1 MGRYVN
7 IPVSPILLFQF
18 PGHMEPVLQ
27 SIFDSA
33 VDGIIVIDAKGLIKA
48 FNPAAERLFGYSAA
62 DVLDENVKVLM
73 PSPDFERHDRYL
85 ADYLETRTP
94 KVIGTGREVRGRRK
108 DGTTFP
114 LHLSVGQ
121 MELDGQPAFT
131 GILHDLSGRVAMEEA
146 LRKSEERVRSIVES
160 AVDAI
165 IVIDDRG
172 AIQAFNPSA
181 ERLFGYP
188 VSEVLGRNVS
198 MLMPS
203 PDRERHDGYIHHY
216 LTTGEQKIIGIGRE
230 VAARRKDGST
240 FPVHLSVGEMK
251 SEDGKRSFTG
261 ILHDLSGR
269 VVLEQRLTEQKSLA
283 KLGEMAAVVA
293 HEVKNPIAGI
303 RGALQVITSRMPA
316 DQRDRDILI
325 DIITRLDGL
334 DRIVQDMLMFARPRA
349 LRREP
354 IPLGVLVRETASLI
368 ERDASML
375 NLEIAVTGACDI
387 AGDREMLRIVLQNI
401 LLNAAQAMEG
411 RGRIDVTISASDGRC
426 HIVVADHGPGMPDD
440 VRDKAFSA
448 FFTTKHRGTGLG
460 LPIAKRVVEA
470 HGGTIHIDVPPGGG
484 TTISVDLP
492 LPAA

>member
-1 MGRYVN
+1 
-7 IPVSPILLFQF
+7 
-18 PGHMEPVLQ
+18 MEPILQ

-33 VDGIIVIDAKGLIKA
+33 VDGIIVIDARGLIKV
-48 FNPAAERLFGYSAA
+48 FNRGAERLFGYSAEE
-62 DVLDENVKVLM
+62 VLDQNIKVLM
-73 PSPDFERHDRYL
+73 PSPDFEQHDRYL
-85 ADYLETRTP
+85 SNYLETGVPRI
-94 KVIGTGREVRGRRK
+94 IGTGREVRGRRK
-108 DGTTFP
+108 DGSTFP

-131 GILHDLSGRVAMEEA
+131 GILHDLSQRVAIEEA

-181 ERLFGYP
+181 ERLFGYRI
-188 VSEVLGRNVS
+188 SEVLGRNVN

-203 PDRERHDGYIHHY
+203 PDRERHDAYLHHY

-230 VAARRKDGST
+230 VTARRKDGTT

-251 SEDGKRSFTG
+251 THDGTRSFTG
-261 ILHDLSGR
+261 ILHDLSDR

-303 RGALQVITSRMPA
+303 RGALQVITSRMPV
-316 DQRDRDILI
+316 DQRDRTILI

-334 DRIVQDMLMFARPRA
+334 NRIVQDMLMFARPRA
-349 LRREP
+349 LRQEP
-354 IPLGVLVRETASLI
+354 IALDTLLSDTVSLM
-368 ERDASML
+368 ERDPTML
-375 NLEIAVTGACDI
+375 NLKIGVSGACDI
-387 AGDREMLRIVLQNI
+387 VGDREMLQIVFQNV
-401 LLNAAQAMEG
+401 LMNAAQAMDCNG
-411 RGRIDVTISASDGRC
+411 RVDVTITGADGRC
-426 HIVVADHGPGMPDD
+426 RIAVVDRGPGMPAD
-440 VRDKAFSA
+440 VRDKAFDA

-460 LPIAKRVVEA
+460 LPIARRVVEA
-470 HGGTIHIDVPPGGG
+470 HGGTMQIDIPAEGG

-492 LPAA
+492 LPA